1 MLELE
6 LGILGAILFFLLS
19 HLAMLAYYK
28 KYDYWWHYYC
38 DLSYTIP
45 KNRLSTILYK
55 AGLIIF
61 AVLLVP
67 LWLNI
72 DSYLTVNVVF
82 IKVAGIIGCIS
93 FMLMIVFPYE
103 RSRRLHFLS
112 LFSAFT
118 GLTAAFIIAN
128 HELQHALLDV
138 YVGCFLVYISVV
150 IITTTLY
157 RKEMKLAHKYQA
169 PVQKTFVILFL
180 VTVIV
185 FCLSLASA

>member
-6 LGILGAILFFLLS
+6 LGILGALLFFLLS
-19 HLAMLAYYK
+19 HLAMLTYYK

-38 DLSYTIP
+38 DLGYTIP
-45 KNRLSTILYK
+45 QNRLSMLFYK

-61 AVLLVP
+61 AVFLMP
-67 LWLNI
+67 LWINI
-72 DSYLTVNVVF
+72 DSYLTVNAVF

-93 FMLMIVFPYE
+93 FILMVLFPYE

-118 GLTAAFIIAN
+118 GLTAAFLIAN
-128 HELQHALLDV
+128 QELQHALLNV
-138 YVGCFLVYISVV
+138 YAWCFLVYISVV
-150 IITTTLY
+150 ILTTARY

-185 FCLSLASA
+185 FCLNLSSA